1 MHTNPPVVGQVTQMF
16 LPSANRLVNHYFVLE
31 AVGAEAL
38 FCFNIKHGHHA
49 TATACGGASAV
60 LVNADITNSKF
71 LKKLL
76 SVSICV
82 HLWTFLFFAF
92 GKVFLSTD
100 AHGCTRMIHFF

>member
-1 MHTNPPVVGQVTQMF
+1 M
-16 LPSANRLVNHYFVLE
+16 LE
-31 AVGAEAL
+31 AVWAEAL
-38 FCFNIKHGHHA
+38 FCFNIKHGYHANRVPPIALGAYAKA

-82 HLWTFLFFAF
+82 HLWTFSLFAF
-92 GKVFLSTD
+92 GKSFLV
-100 AHGCTRMIHFF
+100 HGCTRMSTDDFFSEA